1 MAMELADLATHGA
14 SALGGSVTIGL
25 VAKILIQNWIK
36 SKDEQTAKNG
46 ADLKEH
52 TDKTGTTLTAVVVE
66 LAKIGVRL
74 DGLQRTADA
83 STKYGESIAV
93 LQSKL
98 EDTNRCLNGLGQKV
112 RNLGNGA

>member
-1 MAMELADLATHGA
+1 
-14 SALGGSVTIGL
+14 
-25 VAKILIQNWIK
+25 
-36 SKDEQTAKNG
+36 
-46 ADLKEH
+46 
-52 TDKTGTTLTAVVVE
+52 VE